1 MKYIIIGLGNY
12 GHVLAEELASLGHE
26 VIGADKDAEKVES
39 IKDKIATA
47 FAMDA
52 TDEAALMVLPLRNVD
67 VVMVTIGEDL
77 GASVRVVALLKRM
90 KVEHIFARAIDDIH
104 YAILDVFGLDKI
116 LTPEEDAARQLV
128 RLMNYGTDIES
139 FPVDKDHYVMKFTA
153 PEKMIGKNIS
163 DLHLAE
169 DFDITLITIT
179 RLESTMT
186 VLGKTSESKVIDIQE
201 NERVEK
207 DDKLVC
213 YGKYRNFQTL
223 WKFMQ

>member
-12 GHVLAEELASLGHE
+12 GHVVAEELASLGHE
-26 VIGADKDAEKVES
+26 VIGADKNTEKVEA

-128 RLMNYGTDIES
+128 RLMNYGTEIES
-139 FPVDKDHYVMKFTA
+139 FPVDKEHYVMKFTA
-153 PEKMIGKNIS
+153 PEKMIGKDIRE
-163 DLHLAE
+163 LHLME
-169 DFDITLITIT
+169 DFSILLIAIT
-179 RLESTMT
+179 RVESSMT
-186 VLGKTSESKVIDIQE
+186 VLGKTSENKTIDIQ
-201 NERVEK
+201 VDGIIEK

-213 YGKYRNFQTL
+213 YGKYRSFQAL
-223 WKFMQ
+223 WKSMQ